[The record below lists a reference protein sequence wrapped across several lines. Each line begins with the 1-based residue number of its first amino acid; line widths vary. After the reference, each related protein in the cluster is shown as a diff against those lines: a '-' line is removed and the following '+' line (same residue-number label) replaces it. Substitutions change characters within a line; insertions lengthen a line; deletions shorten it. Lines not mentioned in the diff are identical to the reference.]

1 MANRNIRV
9 NSILPCQFV
18 NEGWSRALD
27 DPERAE
33 VVKRVHTG
41 IPPGRMGQP
50 VEIVGPVLFH
60 ATEASAM
67 VTGIVLPVDG
77 GNLAM
82 NAGASL
88 DW

>member
-1 MANRNIRV
+1 MA
-9 NSILPCQFV
+9 L
-18 NEGWSRALD
+18 E

-33 VVKRVHTG
+33 VVKRVNSG
-41 IPPGRMGQP
+41 IPLGRMGQP
-50 VEIVGPVLFH
+50 AEIVGPVLFL
-60 ATEASAM
+60 AAEASAM

-82 NAGASL
+82 NAGAGV